1 MKILYQYFKLKQ
13 FKELELMIDLIEDLE
28 ITNSTILIILK
39 NIIKKKWKLN

>member
-1 MKILYQYFKLKQ
+1 LKQ

-28 ITNSTILIILK
+28 ITNSTILIILR